1 MVETCCVPL
10 CHQRGYRDENGKKV
24 TYHKFPAIKKVL
36 KQWIIAIKRDPGTY
50 FSIERTT
57 KVCSRH
63 FTENDFVPNV
73 ASGRRYL
80 RENAVPSIFPFLK
93 KVVHR
98 PPPKRQ
104 PLQTLHMPQD
114 STDVAC
120 SDSMLPDQDRLE
132 LSGTAA
138 ESSVVPAST
147 DDSQA
152 RSCCACRTA
161 VTKLK
166 QELAEKNLQLAEL
179 HNQVGVLRNA
189 SDTLRKANEDLQ
201 QVFNQRNESVRKAE
215 RDLERS
221 KEQVVCLLRRN
232 QELINAHAV
241 STRELESKL
250 SEASKQM
257 RKFCVELFVDDDE
270 KMQFYTGQ
278 RSYAHF
284 KQLLEYVGAESDSTS
299 SDHPNTEGRGRRH
312 KLSTENQFFL
322 TPVKLRTGF
331 FHMHLAHIF
340 DISTS
345 TVSRIFSAWIN
356 LLYIRLTEHTWWP
369 PRDVVDSTMPE
380 AFKKKYS
387 STRAIIDATEVRCE
401 VPSSLVLQ
409 SGTYW
414 NYKSTNT
421 FKGLI
426 AISPNGLV
434 SFVSDLYMGS
444 ASDRELV
451 IKSGFLERE
460 FTDGDTVMADKGF
473 KIKDLLE
480 KKGVGLNLPPFL
492 NKEQFTEAEV
502 RETADIASLRI
513 HVERRIQRIKMFH
526 IFDKVIPLSL
536 GPIVNQIWVVCTLLS
551 NFQTPIVKELE

>member
-36 KQWIIAIKRDPGTY
+36 NSWIIAIKRDPGTY

-221 KEQVVCLLRRN
+221 KEQVVCLLRRKPRVHKCACCFN
-232 QELINAHAV
+232 QGAGEQV
-241 STRELESKL
+241 
-250 SEASKQM
+250 
-257 RKFCVELFVDDDE
+257 
-270 KMQFYTGQ
+270 
-278 RSYAHF
+278 
-284 KQLLEYVGAESDSTS
+284 VG
-299 SDHPNTEGRGRRH
+299 G
-312 KLSTENQFFL
+312 
-322 TPVKLRTGF
+322 
-331 FHMHLAHIF
+331 
-340 DISTS
+340 
-345 TVSRIFSAWIN
+345 
-356 LLYIRLTEHTWWP
+356 
-369 PRDVVDSTMPE
+369 
-380 AFKKKYS
+380 
-387 STRAIIDATEVRCE
+387 
-401 VPSSLVLQ
+401 
-409 SGTYW
+409 
-414 NYKSTNT
+414 
-421 FKGLI
+421 
-426 AISPNGLV
+426 
-434 SFVSDLYMGS
+434 
-444 ASDRELV
+444 
-451 IKSGFLERE
+451 
-460 FTDGDTVMADKGF
+460 
-473 KIKDLLE
+473 
-480 KKGVGLNLPPFL
+480 
-492 NKEQFTEAEV
+492 
-502 RETADIASLRI
+502 
-513 HVERRIQRIKMFH
+513 
-526 IFDKVIPLSL
+526 
-536 GPIVNQIWVVCTLLS
+536 
-551 NFQTPIVKELE
+551 